1 MQESRVCQS
10 TLEPRKKNPYVVNCD
25 LSSQIFMAAKQ
36 SVYFLKCRKSLPS
49 AGEGVVVKLRDEFAA
64 LADLYEG

>member
-1 MQESRVCQS
+1 M
-10 TLEPRKKNPYVVNCD
+10 VNCD